1 MDGVAAPLAN
11 RIAEELRV
19 PAPEMAEAAARELAH
34 RHGSAVAAVI
44 FYGSCLRKQTTDGV
58 LDFYVLVD
66 SYRETYDSRALA
78 LANAVLPP
86 NVFYCEQTHAGQVL
100 RMKYAV
106 MSAGDFAS
114 ASERGSLDCRVSSR
128 FCQPAALVYARDD
141 AARRAVVD
149 AVASA
154 CVTFVDRMRVWLP
167 ATGDHQRF
175 RADQLWEL
183 GFHESYRA
191 EFRSESPETVGALHA
206 AAPERYA
213 GVARESLRILE
224 TRGRLRLR
232 EEGDLLHVTSPEAA
246 RVRARVAWR
255 VRRPMAK
262 ALAVFGLLKTAFTF
276 GDWVPYV
283 LWKLERHTAVRIQL
297 TERQR
302 RHPLIFGWPV
312 IFRVLRQGLLR

>member
-1 MDGVAAPLAN
+1 MDGVAAPLAA
-11 RIAEELRV
+11 RIAEELRT
-19 PAPEMAEAAARELAH
+19 PAPDAAVAAARELAQ
-34 RHGSAVAAVI
+34 RHGPAVAAVL

-66 SYRETYDSRALA
+66 SYREAYPSRALA

-86 NVFYCEQTHAGQVL
+86 NVFYAEQTHAGQVV

-106 MSAGDFAS
+106 MSLRDFAK
-114 ASERGSLDCRVSSR
+114 ACAPGSLDCRVSSR
-128 FCQPAALVYARDD
+128 FCQPAALVHARDD
-141 AARRAVVD
+141 AARHAVVD

-167 ATGDHQRF
+167 GTAERQSF
-175 RADQLWEL
+175 RSDQLWAL
-183 GFHESYRA
+183 GFRESYRA
-191 EFRSESPETVGALHA
+191 ELRSESPETVDALHA

-213 GVARESLRILE
+213 GVARDALRMLE
-224 TRGRLRLR
+224 AQGRLQVR
-232 EEGDLLHVTSPEAA
+232 EEGDVFHVTSSESE
-246 RVRARVAWR
+246 RARARAAWR
-255 VRRPMAK
+255 VRRPAAK
-262 ALAVFGLLKTAFTF
+262 ALAVLGLLKTAFTF
-276 GDWVPYV
+276 GDWVPYA
-283 LWKLERHTAVRIQL
+283 LWKLERHTAVRIEL